1 MAVDL
6 DYCLFVPITLGEQRI
21 HQVCWPRY
29 PGWMAITDLV
39 WNGHNFSRSEYVPVL
54 SVAST
59 AEEQGHGLF
68 SIAGK
73 EVCLQRGVLQ
83 FRHAQ

>member
-1 MAVDL
+1 
-6 DYCLFVPITLGEQRI
+6 
-21 HQVCWPRY
+21 
-29 PGWMAITDLV
+29 MAITDLV